1 MSKFQTVADYAGADG
16 WSYDPWGT
24 AALLA
29 FDICAVLDAA
39 DIEGDITPE
48 PFAQWEYRR
57 GAHAVPSLETL
68 AGEGGDSYGEQ
79 SLAQAILD
87 GDLTPD
93 DLIYAGNVIDRYMA
107 LLTAAGRD
115 Y

>member
-1 MSKFQTVADYAGADG
+1 MTTLKTVADHAGADG
-16 WSYDPWGT
+16 WTYDPWGT

-39 DIEGDITPE
+39 DIEGDITPA
-48 PFAQWEYRR
+48 PFARWDYHR
-57 GAHAVPSLETL
+57 GAHTVPSLETL
-68 AGEGGDSYGEQ
+68 ANEGGDSYGEQ

-87 GDLTPD
+87 GDLTPA
-93 DLIYAGNVIDRYMA
+93 DLIYAGNIIDRYMA